1 MNEIPPPI
9 DSPPPDYNTAVNG
22 PQNPIGKLINKYY
35 NTIFVWNLFLTFSEA
50 KKTVPYTI
58 GDCDYNNLS
67 PVLISCH
74 TIIAILFCSFACSVT
89 FESECH
95 NVLKGHLPM
104 RLSNMKNYVQI
115 CVRLP

>member
-35 NTIFVWNLFLTFSEA
+35 NTIFVWNLFLTLSEA
-50 KKTVPYTI
+50 KKTVPNTI
-58 GDCDYNNLS
+58 GDCDYINLP

-74 TIIAILFCSFACSVT
+74 TIIVIILCGFCMLCHFRTRMSQCSEKPPSDAT
-89 FESECH
+89 
-95 NVLKGHLPM
+95 L
-104 RLSNMKNYVQI
+104 
-115 CVRLP
+115 